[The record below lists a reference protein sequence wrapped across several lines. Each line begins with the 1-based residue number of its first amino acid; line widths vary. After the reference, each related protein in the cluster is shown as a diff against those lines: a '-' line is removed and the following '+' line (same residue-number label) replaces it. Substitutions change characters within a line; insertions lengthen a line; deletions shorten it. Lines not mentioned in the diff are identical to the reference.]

1 MFKTTKKIPSKLKK
15 SLIENPHWILDDLE
29 ILEQLIASEN
39 NKNNGNIVDL
49 RDIFLKRT
57 KSQLQDLS
65 KMHKHTVSAAYENF
79 LGAHNL
85 HRCIIKILEQKNLE
99 KLIDILS
106 TDIKEILQCSALIL
120 LFSGKDKLVLN
131 NPYFINIKNAE
142 IKKILKSAKLTKNNL
157 TKLESNTDNLYTN
170 TTFNR
175 DFPKICSEAILSL
188 CTYSEDNNNSILI
201 LGSSNKLLFSE
212 KNKTDY
218 LDILA
223 KVVSIQLNNLIV
235 AHKNDKKI

>member
-79 LGAHNL
+79 LVHT
-85 HRCIIKILEQKNLE
+85 IF
-99 KLIDILS
+99 ID
-106 TDIKEILQCSALIL
+106 AL
-120 LFSGKDKLVLN
+120 
-131 NPYFINIKNAE
+131 
-142 IKKILKSAKLTKNNL
+142 LK
-157 TKLESNTDNLYTN
+157 Y
-170 TTFNR
+170 
-175 DFPKICSEAILSL
+175 
-188 CTYSEDNNNSILI
+188 
-201 LGSSNKLLFSE
+201 
-212 KNKTDY
+212 
-218 LDILA
+218 
-223 KVVSIQLNNLIV
+223 
-235 AHKNDKKI
+235 

>member
-79 LGAHNL
+79 LSAHNL

-106 TDIKEILQCSALIL
+106 TDIKEILQCSSLIL

-131 NPYFINIKNAE
+131 NQYFINIKNAE

-235 AHKNDKKI
+235 AHKND